1 MVQRGALETVG
12 RDQAIPVLVDPVL
25 VDHDPSREVG
35 YVLETF
41 VAPDYKGGDWYWAS
55 VEITDPP
62 GWLKRNGGVS
72 WSHNPLRELDVDGTT
87 RLLRGI
93 IHEVSI
99 LSPNVKPAEPRA
111 RVEWIGE
118 PVTTVGEVIRH
129 PPGTKF
135 VRRGIGQV
143 LGVS

>member
-1 MVQRGALETVG
+1 MTR
-12 RDQAIPVLVDPVL
+12 RF
-25 VDHDPSREVG
+25 PSWS
-35 YVLETF
+35 TT
-41 VAPDYKGGDWYWAS
+41 GGDWYWAS

-72 WSHNPLRELDVDGTT
+72 WSHNSLRELDVDGTT

-93 IHEVSI
+93 THEVSI
-99 LSPNVKPAEPRA
+99 LSPTVKPAEPRA

-118 PVTTVGEVIRH
+118 PVTTVGEVLRH
-129 PPGTKF
+129 QPGTKF